1 MGLLI
6 QHFIFIVVV
15 VVVGGGGVF
24 VVMCVVFVSFL
35 RSLYLL

>member
-24 VVMCVVFVSFL
+24 VVMRVVFVSFL